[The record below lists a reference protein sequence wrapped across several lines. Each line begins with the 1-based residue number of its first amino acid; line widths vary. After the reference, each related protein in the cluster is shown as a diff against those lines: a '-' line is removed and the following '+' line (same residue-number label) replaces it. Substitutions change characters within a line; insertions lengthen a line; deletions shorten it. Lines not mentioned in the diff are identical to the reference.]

1 MKNVLTIF
9 KKEFFRGMMDRRL
22 IFTSIILPGLAI
34 YIMYSLIGDAATGLE
49 TDIDSHKM
57 IVYTENMP
65 TEFRNVVN
73 QYFDENP
80 EFHDIG
86 ETSFDEVK
94 QQIMDG
100 EVDVLISFE
109 ENFMDRLDEYEQPDY
124 VLPNIQTYYN
134 NSERYSSASLQKV
147 NSFINTFLYME
158 GIDRYGEPYTILSL
172 NQETEGAPTSFEY
185 PNKGLG
191 EGLAMLLPML
201 IVMFLFSGAM
211 SIGPDS
217 IAGEK
222 ERGTIATLLI
232 TPVKRSEI
240 AMGKVF
246 SLSLISLMSA
256 TSSFVGVMLSLGNLV
271 TLEEGTEN
279 INPFTIYTFSDFLML
294 FAVILGTVM
303 VVIGLISVIS
313 AYAKTIKEAS
323 MLILPFYFI
332 SVFVGISTMFS
343 GEAAKSLYSYL
354 IPIYSSV
361 NMIIAIISLEG
372 ANYLPE
378 FILMIVSSVVYLS
391 VLIYVLNKLFQSEK
405 IMFSK

>member
-9 KKEFFRGMMDRRL
+9 KKEFYRVMSDRRL
-22 IFTSIILPGLAI
+22 IFTAIILPGLAI
-34 YIMYSLIGDAATGLE
+34 YLMYTILGNAAMGME
-49 TDIDSHKM
+49 SDIDSHKM
-57 IVYTENMP
+57 IIYTENMP

-73 QYFDENP
+73 QHFAENP
-80 EFHDIG
+80 EFHDIS
-86 ETSFDEVK
+86 ESSFDEVTQLIK
-94 QQIMDG
+94 DG
-100 EVDVLISFE
+100 DVDVFISFE
-109 ENFMDRLDEYEQPDY
+109 EDFMARLDEYESPDY

-134 NSERYSSASLQKV
+134 DSERYSSSSLNKV
-147 NSFINTFLYME
+147 NGFINTFMYLE
-158 GIDRYGEPYTILSL
+158 GLERYGEPYTILQM
-172 NQETEGAPTSFEY
+172 NADTEGMPTSIEY
-185 PNKGLG
+185 ENKGLG
-191 EGLAMLLPML
+191 QGLAMLLPML

-246 SLSLISLMSA
+246 SLSIISLMSA
-256 TSSFVGVMLSLGNLV
+256 TSSFIGVMLSLGNLV
-271 TLEEGTEN
+271 SIGSTGTSV
-279 INPFTIYTFSDFLML
+279 NPFEIYQFTDFVMI

-313 AYAKTIKEAS
+313 AYAKTIKEAG
-323 MLILPFYFI
+323 MLIMPFYFI
-332 SVFVGISTMFS
+332 SIFIGISTMFS
-343 GEAAKSLYSYL
+343 GEASQSLVSYL

-361 NMIIAIISLEG
+361 NMIIAILSFEVV
-372 ANYLPE
+372 
-378 FILMIVSSVVYLS
+378 FIHFLLMILSSIAYLAL
-391 VLIYVLNKLFQSEK
+391 LIFVLNKLFQSEK

>member
-9 KKEFFRGMMDRRL
+9 KKEFYRVMSDRRL

-34 YIMYSLIGDAATGLE
+34 FIMYSLIGDAASGME
-49 TDIDSHKM
+49 TDIDSHRM
-57 IVYTENMP
+57 IIYTENMP

-73 QYFDENP
+73 QQFDENP
-80 EFHDIG
+80 EFYDLSSS
-86 ETSFDEVK
+86 SFEEVTQLIK
-94 QQIMDG
+94 DG

-109 ENFMDRLDEYEQPDY
+109 EDFMAKLDQFEEPDY

-134 NSERYSSASLQKV
+134 NSERYSGASLNKV
-147 NSFINTFLYME
+147 NQFINTFMYLE
-158 GIDRYGEPYTILSL
+158 GLDRYGDPYTILSM
-172 NQETEGAPTSFEY
+172 NADTEGYPTSYEY

-191 EGLAMLLPML
+191 QGLAMLLPML

-222 ERGTIATLLI
+222 ERGTMATLLI

-256 TSSFVGVMLSLGNLV
+256 TSSFIGVMLSLGKLV
-271 TLEEGTEN
+271 TIGEEGGN
-279 INPFTIYTFSDFLML
+279 VNPFEIYALSDFLML

-303 VVIGLISVIS
+303 VVIGLISVLS

-323 MLILPFYFI
+323 MLILPFYFV
-332 SVFVGISTMFS
+332 SVFVGITTMFS
-343 GEAAKSLYSYL
+343 GEASQALFSYL

-361 NMIIAIISLEG
+361 NMIIAILSFEVVG
-372 ANYLPE
+372 TH
-378 FILMIVSSVVYLS
+378 FILMVTSSVVYLA
-391 VLIYVLNKLFQSEK
+391 IFIFVLNKLFQSEK

>member
-9 KKEFFRGMMDRRL
+9 KKEFYRVMSDRRL

-34 YIMYSLIGDAATGLE
+34 YIMYSLIGNAATGLE
-49 TDIDSHKM
+49 TDIESHKM

-65 TEFRNVVN
+65 VEFQYVVN
-73 QYFDENP
+73 QQFDENP
-80 EFHDIG
+80 EFHDIS
-86 ETSFDEVK
+86 EASFEEVE
-94 QQIMDG
+94 QLILDG
-100 EVDVLISFE
+100 EVDVFIQFE
-109 ENFMDRLDEYEQPDY
+109 DDFMSRLDEYETDGY
-124 VLPNIQTYYN
+124 VLPDIKTYYN
-134 NSERYSSASLQKV
+134 NSERYSSASLYKV
-147 NSFINTFLYME
+147 NQFIDTFMYLQ
-158 GIDRYGEPYTILSL
+158 GIERYGEPFAILTT
-172 NQETEGAPTSFEY
+172 NVDTQGVATSWEY
-185 PNKGLG
+185 PNRGLG
-191 EGLAMLLPML
+191 QGLSMLLPML

-246 SLSLISLMSA
+246 SLSIISLMSA
-256 TSSFVGVMLSLGNLV
+256 TSSFIGIMLSLNNLIDI
-271 TLEEGTEN
+271 GEN
-279 INPFTIYTFSDFLML
+279 VSNGQNPLTIYEPQHYFML

-323 MLILPFYFI
+323 MLILPFYFV

-343 GEAAKSLYSYL
+343 GEASQTLYSYL

-361 NMIIAIISLEG
+361 NMIIAILNFDVNIVHFL
-372 ANYLPE
+372 
-378 FILMIVSSVVYLS
+378 LMVGSSVVYLS
-391 VLIYVLNKLFQSEK
+391 IFIYILNRLFQSET

>member
-9 KKEFFRGMMDRRL
+9 KKEFYRVMSDRRL

-34 YIMYSLIGDAATGLE
+34 YLMYSLIGNAATGVE

-57 IVYTENMP
+57 IIYTENMP
-65 TEFRNVVN
+65 VEFQYMVN
-73 QYFDENP
+73 QRFSENP
-80 EFHDIG
+80 EFHDIS
-86 ETSFDEVK
+86 ESSFEEIS
-94 QQIMDG
+94 QQIKDG
-100 EVDVLISFE
+100 EVDVFISFE
-109 ENFMDRLDEYEQPDY
+109 ENFMDRLDEYENPDY

-134 NSERYSSASLQKV
+134 NSERYSSASLGKV
-147 NSFINTFLYME
+147 NNFINTFIYLQGLE
-158 GIDRYGEPYTILSL
+158 RYDEPYAILTMNS
-172 NQETEGAPTSFEY
+172 ETDFAPTSFEY

-191 EGLAMLLPML
+191 QGLAMLLPML

-256 TSSFVGVMLSLGNLV
+256 TSSFIGVMLSLGKLV
-271 TLEEGTEN
+271 SIGEDVDN
-279 INPFTIYTFSDFLML
+279 INPFEIYEISDFLML

-303 VVIGLISVIS
+303 VVIGLISVLS

-323 MLILPFYFI
+323 MLILPFYFL
-332 SVFVGISTMFS
+332 SVFIGISTMFS
-343 GEAAKSLYSYL
+343 GEASQSLLSYL

-361 NMIIAIISLEG
+361 NMIIAILSFEVVG
-372 ANYLPE
+372 TH
-378 FILMIVSSVVYLS
+378 FVLMIASSVGYLA
-391 VLIYVLNKLFQSEK
+391 LFIFVLNRLFQSET

>member
-9 KKEFFRGMMDRRL
+9 KKEFYRVMSDKRL

-34 YIMYSLIGDAATGLE
+34 FIMYSLIGDAATGME

-57 IVYTENMP
+57 VIYTENMP

-73 QYFDENP
+73 QQFDENP
-80 EFHDIG
+80 EFYDLNDS
-86 ETSFDEVK
+86 SFEEVTQLIK
-94 QQIMDG
+94 DG

-109 ENFMDRLDEYEQPDY
+109 EDFMTKLDQFEEPNY

-134 NSERYSSASLQKV
+134 NSERYSSASLSKV
-147 NSFINTFLYME
+147 NQFINTFLYME
-158 GIDRYGEPYTILSL
+158 GLDRYGDPYAILSM
-172 NQETEGAPTSFEY
+172 NANTEGFPTSYEY

-191 EGLAMLLPML
+191 QGLAMLLPML

-256 TSSFVGVMLSLGNLV
+256 TSSFIGVMLSLGKLV
-271 TLEEGTEN
+271 TIGSEGGN
-279 INPFTIYTFSDFLML
+279 VNPFEIYALSDFLML

-303 VVIGLISVIS
+303 VVIGLISVLS

-323 MLILPFYFI
+323 MLILPFYFL
-332 SVFVGISTMFS
+332 SVFVGITTMFS
-343 GEAAKSLYSYL
+343 GEASQALYSYL

-361 NMIIAIISLEG
+361 NMIIAILSFEVVG
-372 ANYLPE
+372 VH
-378 FILMIVSSVVYLS
+378 FILMVSSSVVYLAI
-391 VLIYVLNKLFQSEK
+391 LIFVLNKLFQSEK